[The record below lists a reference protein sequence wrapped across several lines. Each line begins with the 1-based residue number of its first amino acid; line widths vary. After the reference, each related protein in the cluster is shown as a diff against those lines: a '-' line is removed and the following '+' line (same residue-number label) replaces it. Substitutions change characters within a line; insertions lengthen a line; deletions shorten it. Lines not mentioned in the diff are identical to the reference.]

1 MTALAVEK
9 ILLNSGFETTHE
21 VEYDEAIGDVYKY
34 TSSKAKIIKI
44 QTICNSVE
52 VYTDTIVLNKKEIGV
67 YLTDDEHS
75 FGLLKEIKKLEV
87 CELD

>member
-34 TSSKAKIIKI
+34 TSSKAKVIKI

-52 VYTDTIVLNKKEIGV
+52 VYTDTVVLNKKEIGV
-67 YLTDDEHS
+67 YLTEEHL

-87 CELD
+87 FNID

>member
-9 ILLNSGFETTHE
+9 ILLNSGFETTHK

-34 TSSKAKIIKI
+34 TSSKAKAIKI

-52 VYTDTIVLNKKEIGV
+52 VYTDTVVLNKKEIGV
-67 YLTDDEHS
+67 YLTDVHS
-75 FGLLKEIKKLEV
+75 FGLLKEIKELEV